1 MSQTRVSRRN
11 LLKGSLAL
19 AGTQI
24 LALAVGEPA
33 DAQSPTD
40 QYTVAAP
47 PTTPE
52 KGHYTGLPFRHIHL
66 DFHTSPA
73 ITGVGKDF
81 DPAEFAATLQQAAV
95 NSITIFAKCHH
106 GMAYYP
112 TKIGVQHPNL
122 SFDLLGQMIEA
133 CHRKDIR
140 TPVYI
145 STLYDQHAWREHGDW
160 RALNADGSEEGHR
173 GGAGPTKAQLGR
185 LCVNTPYLDYLSAM
199 AAEVLTNYEAD
210 GIFYDNFLYDP
221 TGCSCAAC
229 VAEREHLGFDSRKQE
244 DRVKHMHL
252 VMERTMQRLVAIARE
267 KKPKATYFVNGP
279 LNLRQD
285 PKFLRQSLNDMTH
298 IEIESLPG
306 GLWGYNY
313 FPMAARRL
321 RNLGLETRGMTGAF
335 HRSWGDFGTVRN
347 QAALDYE
354 CYAMLAQAT
363 MCSVGDH
370 LHPGGR
376 LNGITYDRVG
386 RTYRSVA
393 AKEPWCRGAK
403 AVTEIASLMTY
414 EGTNG
419 VDSDLG
425 VAQMLTQLRHQF
437 DLIDAEADFNKYK
450 VLILP
455 DSHRL
460 DNALQGK
467 LMAYLN
473 GGGRLI
479 LSDES
484 GLDPAGERF
493 VLPVGAEYMSRW
505 KFEDQYLEVL
515 DSERNGF
522 PHMIE
527 IAYETGAAVLPVSGG
542 TSIAR
547 CWRAY
552 FDKEYDHFQVEQT
565 PPSQPTEYSA
575 MVATS
580 NTVYFATPIF
590 RTYARFGYS
599 FYRDLVANAMRRL
612 LADPLIVA
620 EGPSTMQATV
630 TEQSRRRIVHL
641 LNYIPERRTP
651 TLDIVE
657 DVNPLRDVKIRLRMS
672 GRPAKVYLA
681 PERQDLK
688 FTCVNGYAETV
699 VPILAGHQMVVFEG
713 V

>member
-1 MSQTRVSRRN
+1 MAEQESVSRRSV
-11 LLKGSLAL
+11 LKGSLAL
-19 AGTQI
+19 AGAE
-24 LALAVGEPA
+24 LLRFGGSSEVAA
-33 DAQSPTD
+33 AQSPKAQSTASR
-40 QYTVAAP
+40 TVA
-47 PTTPE
+47 
-52 KGHYTGLPFRHIHL
+52 HYDGLPFRHIHL
-66 DFHTSPA
+66 DCHTSPA

-81 DPAEFAATLQQAAV
+81 NAAEFAGTLQEAAV

-112 TKIGVQHPNL
+112 TKIGVQHPHLN
-122 SFDLLGQMIEA
+122 FDLLGQMIEA

-160 RALNADGSEEGHR
+160 RALDPDGMEEGHR
-173 GGAGPTKAQLGR
+173 GGAGPIKAQLGR
-185 LCVNTPYLDYLSAM
+185 LCVNTPYVDYLAAM
-199 AAEVLTNYEAD
+199 GEEVLTTYEAD
-210 GIFYDNFLYDP
+210 GIFYDNFLYDT

-229 VAEREHLGFDSRKQE
+229 IAEREKLGLDSRKQE

-252 VMERTMQRLVAIARE
+252 IMERTMQRLVAIAQAKR
-267 KKPKATYFVNGP
+267 PKGTYFVNGP

-285 PKFLRQSLNDMTH
+285 PDFLHQSLHDMSH

-347 QAALDYE
+347 QVALDYE

-363 MCSVGDH
+363 MCSIGDH

-376 LNGITYDRVG
+376 LNSVTYDRVG

-393 AKEPWCRGAK
+393 AKEPWCQGAT

-414 EGTNG
+414 EGADG

-425 VAQMLTQLRHQF
+425 IAQMLTQLRQQF
-437 DLIDAEADFNKYK
+437 DLIDSTADFSKYK

-460 DNALQGK
+460 DDVLQHK
-467 LMAYLN
+467 LAAYLSS
-473 GGGRLI
+473 GGKLI
-479 LSDES
+479 LSNES
-484 GLDPAGERF
+484 GLDLAGKGF
-493 VLPVGAEYMSRW
+493 VLPVGAEYVSAW
-505 KFEDQYLEVL
+505 KHDDQYLEVL
-515 DSERNGF
+515 DAERNGF
-522 PHMIE
+522 PQMIE
-527 IAYETGAAVLPVSGG
+527 IAYETGMAVKPASGG
-542 TSIAR
+542 TSLAR
-547 CWRAY
+547 CWQAY
-552 FDKEYDHFQVEQT
+552 FDKDYEHFQVEQT

-575 MVATS
+575 IVATG

-599 FYRDLVANAMRRL
+599 FYRDLVGSALRRL
-612 LADPLIVA
+612 LTAPLVKA

-630 TEQSRRRIVHL
+630 TEQSGRKIVHL
-641 LNYIPERRTP
+641 LHYVPERRTP

-657 DVNPLRDVKIRLRMS
+657 DVIPLRDVKLGLRMNE
-672 GRPAKVYLA
+672 RPVKVYLA
-681 PERQDLK
+681 PERQDLRFK
-688 FTCVNGYAETV
+688 YVDGYVETV
-699 VPILAGHQMVVFEG
+699 VPTLTGHQMIVFDHA
-713 V
+713 